1 MIQRSAAW
9 LVFLLPT
16 VLVADEVTL
25 RGGGKVRGVIVED
38 TPEVIVLETGP
49 GRVTVPRSRVA
60 SVRKSASDLAAYYER
75 ASRLAPGDVSGWTA
89 LAAWAA
95 ERGLGTQ
102 SQEAYG
108 RVYRLDPD
116 SSEAN
121 RALGRVEMSGRWV
134 TEDELNRSRGLVPFE
149 GGWVTPGE
157 REAVQEERAAES
169 AAARATR
176 EADARAREAEARARE
191 AEARARAAESEAYRN
206 GNADAGIPLWPYV
219 YGPVIVGPITT
230 SRPPTMLT
238 PPGATTP
245 PSSSTTHPAPR
256 PRPPTIQPDTPPPP
270 APRSPP
276 PGAVSRD
283 HRND

>member
-1 MIQRSAAW
+1 MIRSAAW

-16 VLVADEVTL
+16 VLSADEVTL

-38 TPEVIVLETGP
+38 TPEAIVLETGP
-49 GRVTVPRSRVA
+49 GRVTIPRSRVA
-60 SVRKSASDLAAYYER
+60 SVRKTASDLAAYYER
-75 ASRLAPGDVSGWTA
+75 ASRLAPADVTGWTA

-134 TEDELNRSRGLVPFE
+134 TEDEFNRARGLVPFE

-157 REAVQEERAAES
+157 REAVQEERAAE
-169 AAARATR
+169 AASVRAGR

-191 AEARARAAESEAYRN
+191 AEARARAAESDAYRN
-206 GNADAGIPLWPYV
+206 ENAETGIPLWPYV

-230 SRPPTMLT
+230 SRPPTML
-238 PPGATTP
+238 PPSSATTP
-245 PSSSTTHPAPR
+245 PASSSNQPPPR
-256 PRPPTIQPDTPPPP
+256 QRPPTTAHRDTPPPP
-270 APRSPP
+270 APRSAPA
-276 PGAVSRD
+276 GAVSRD
-283 HRND
+283 NRKD